1 MIEVEALNFIDTFK
15 SYDTFRSEEKAI
27 LITKY
32 SALVGTTTDDEFES
46 IYKDTY
52 DFVMQTIYNYYEG
65 YYLTSPTKDR
75 FLSLLGTIVSGKL
88 PVYKV
93 RYDNYI
99 NARNIVYDNL
109 TSRES
114 SSSSTGSETG
124 SGEQNYKNNKSGSR
138 SSSGSSKYADTPE
151 NINASEDFVDEYTT
165 GQSKDSSSSSH
176 TDTSTT
182 DTNYSNSRSKTGNKS
197 YNETLKGGAKQLWE
211 NVQSIPSEIY
221 KEVITITAKLFF
233 SESME
238 ERSYPL
244 AYMTLTRKV
253 EELEEQESKSSRVLG
268 YESILNDECVLHTTI
283 LTTQENYETWTDFSR
298 YILSAISTTY
308 DEETHKVQTEWSFR
322 NGMSANDTYTLPLS
336 SLTTDGLMSKE
347 QYSKLDQVVLYGTNY
362 INTDNKIGVRKDKDN
377 DLYVEFN
384 TSNIEVE
391 SKTFTEEV
399 TTEYEWFSSPAWTSG
414 TDKYNNV
421 ALANET
427 LTLKQGETHT
437 FITKFKVMQ
446 PIITFIENEQFF
458 NTTHTLKL
466 KNFIGSDITSYTG
479 QYKYFL
485 PNVLG
490 RVSYAVEEPSV
501 LEFIHDS
508 SYEHISLHMKFDKLY
523 RASGSDLEESFGDV
537 DITIVFLEADEP
549 QLSYVVITATILNE
563 EGWNCTKDSTRMF
576 SFGTYNYYGL
586 RSKYGSYLYL
596 SCESTFNSLESITQ
610 DGTTYENENRYYAMD
625 ENDIISS
632 GTTLIYIDEPFVMQW
647 SNNSLTARFR
657 NSNDSGTTRPYC
669 IWNSYQPNTSVTIS
683 PVLYPDNDYPF
694 LVTSIAPT
702 IYGTKVVKRTIR
714 RR

>member
-88 PVYKV
+88 PAYKV

-99 NARNIVYDNL
+99 NARNMVYDNL

-182 DTNYSNSRSKTGNKS
+182 DTNFSNSRSKTGNKS

-233 SESME
+233 SEIME

-244 AYMTLTRKV
+244 AYKTLTRKV
-253 EELEEQESKSSRVLG
+253 EELEEQESKSGGVLG

-283 LTTQENYETWTDFSR
+283 LTTSENYETWTDFSR

-362 INTDNKIGVRKDKDN
+362 ATSGRNFAVKQDADH
-377 DLYVEFN
+377 DLYVYLPEDSSYTLPIASASVLGGIKVGSN
-384 TSNIEVE
+384 LTIDSTGKLSAVAGSYTLPIASASVLGGVKIGNNLTITSDGTLSSKDTIYTLPNATSTILGGIKLGFSATGKNYPVQVDANNNAYVYVNWTDYVVATQSSNGLMSASDKTKLDGLSNVSYEVDDTNLE
-391 SKTFTEEV
+391 I
-399 TTEYEWFSSPAWTSG
+399 
-414 TDKYNNV
+414 
-421 ALANET
+421 T
-427 LTLKQGETHT
+427 LTL
-437 FITKFKVMQ
+437 
-446 PIITFIENEQFF
+446 
-458 NTTHTLKL
+458 
-466 KNFIGSDITSYTG
+466 
-479 QYKYFL
+479 
-485 PNVLG
+485 
-490 RVSYAVEEPSV
+490 
-501 LEFIHDS
+501 
-508 SYEHISLHMKFDKLY
+508 
-523 RASGSDLEESFGDV
+523 
-537 DITIVFLEADEP
+537 
-549 QLSYVVITATILNE
+549 
-563 EGWNCTKDSTRMF
+563 
-576 SFGTYNYYGL
+576 
-586 RSKYGSYLYL
+586 
-596 SCESTFNSLESITQ
+596 
-610 DGTTYENENRYYAMD
+610 
-625 ENDIISS
+625 
-632 GTTLIYIDEPFVMQW
+632 
-647 SNNSLTARFR
+647 
-657 NSNDSGTTRPYC
+657 
-669 IWNSYQPNTSVTIS
+669 
-683 PVLYPDNDYPF
+683 
-694 LVTSIAPT
+694 
-702 IYGTKVVKRTIR
+702 
-714 RR
+714 